1 MRAVDR
7 RAVSLALA
15 ALGALATVA
24 IVGGQAA
31 SGWDL
36 SWNAITGGGGRSTGG
51 SYQLQGAVI
60 PVDGRSQGGSYVLQ
74 GGFFAGDSIVFTSFL
89 PAIARDGIN

>member
-1 MRAVDR
+1 MRTLNVR
-7 RAVSLALA
+7 LVGLA
-15 ALGALATVA
+15 AAAAGALATVA

-36 SWNAITGGGGRSTGG
+36 SWNAITGGGGKSGGG

-60 PVDGRSQGGSYVLQ
+60 PIDGRSQGGSYVVT
-74 GGFFAGDSIVFTSFL
+74 GGFFAGDSVEFNGFV

>member
-1 MRAVDR
+1 MRRDYRLAGIALSAV
-7 RAVSLALA
+7 
-15 ALGALATVA
+15 GALATVA

-36 SWNAITGGGGRSTGG
+36 SWNAITGGGGESSGG
-51 SYQLQGAVI
+51 SYQLQGAIVPI
-60 PVDGRSQGGSYVLQ
+60 DGRAQGGSFVLQ
-74 GGFFAGDSIVFTSFL
+74 GGFFAGDSIEFTSYL